1 MSVTAKRWTKD
12 EESQAR
18 FIKESCNSERSI
30 PEIIAG
36 LRRVDRNAKAKMAR
50 RTPRMTVL

>member
-1 MSVTAKRWTKD
+1 MSTIAKRWTKD

-18 FIKESCNSERSI
+18 YIKESCNSERSI

>member
-1 MSVTAKRWTKD
+1 MSTIAKRWTKD
-12 EESQAR
+12 EEYQAR
-18 FIKESCNSERSI
+18 YIKESCNSERSI